1 VYGCNSKACKNDTVR
16 FYNFPKKHQSVV
28 KIVNKFNE
36 EELIDRHAAWIKV
49 LKIGKKVTPS
59 MRVCSLHFT
68 PQDFI
73 PSRKY
78 NITYLLPKFYYQK
91 NLKLYNIKKYLIL
104 SYII

>member
-1 VYGCNSKACKNDTVR
+1 MEFSPRKTKSNTYCSVYGCNSKACKNDTVR

-59 MRVCSLHFT
+59 MRVCSLRAFYAT
-68 PQDFI
+68 GF
-73 PSRKY
+73 Y
-78 NITYLLPKFYYQK
+78 TIT
-91 NLKLYNIKKYLIL
+91 
-104 SYII
+104 